1 MIVRYIYSACMVI
14 ETSDLRI
21 CCDPWFTQGI
31 YGGSWFQYPQ
41 VSDPI
46 EQIGKIDFIYISH
59 IHPDHYDPPYLR
71 TLLVANP
78 ECQILIGQ
86 ENQRFLKAKMERDG
100 FQPREISYLAVG
112 GTEMIIV
119 PNYCDDEVNIDSA
132 LAVKNEKY
140 SVVNLNDCSF
150 DSEQVKSLKDFC
162 GKNPDLACLPYAG
175 AGPYPQMYRFVD
187 ESDRCRAADQKKEQF
202 LSLFKEYFDAFSP
215 RFAMPCAG
223 LYYLGG
229 SLHGR
234 NDDRGVPDAIE
245 VRNRFGT
252 QIIVL
257 SEGFGS
263 INLSSG
269 EVIGLRT
276 EKYDVQE
283 RDLELS
289 RFNQRLFFYQ
299 DEEDVG
305 EAELCDLLEKAHVN
319 AVARIKDP
327 SDRWICFKSPAT
339 RYLCVH
345 GHSPGKVEIV
355 ESPDEL
361 LNREEIFIDSRLL
374 KGLLSRDSHWN
385 NAEIGS
391 HFEIRRSPEVYDRRI
406 YNLLNFLHV

>member
-46 EQIGKIDFIYISH
+46 KQIGKIDFIYISH

-71 TLLVANP
+71 ALLIANP
-78 ECQILIGQ
+78 ECQILIGN
-86 ENQRFLKAKMERDG
+86 ENQHFLRAKMERDG
-100 FQPREISYLAVG
+100 FQPREISHISVG
-112 GTEMIIV
+112 TTEIIIV
-119 PNYCDDEVNIDSA
+119 PNYCDGEVNIDSA
-132 LAVKNEKY
+132 LAVKNKDH

-150 DSEQVKSLKDFC
+150 DPKQVEVLKSFC

-175 AGPYPQMYRFVD
+175 AGLYPQMYRFEHD
-187 ESDRCRAADQKKEQF
+187 SDRRKAADQKKEQF
-202 LSLFKEYFDAFSP
+202 LTLFGIYFDAFSP

-229 SLHGR
+229 SLYNR
-234 NDDRGVPDAIE
+234 NEDRGVPDAVE
-245 VRNRFGT
+245 VRERYGA

-269 EVIGLRT
+269 EVVGLRT
-276 EKYDVQE
+276 EKYSAKE
-283 RDLELS
+283 RDIELS
-289 RFNQRLFFYQ
+289 RLDRRFFYQ

-305 EAELCDLLEKAHVN
+305 EPELLDLLAKSHVN
-319 AVARIKDP
+319 AVARIKEP
-327 SDRWICFKSPAT
+327 SNRWICFKTPVT
-339 RYLCVH
+339 QYLCVRAD
-345 GHSPGKVEIV
+345 SPGKVERL
-355 ESPDEL
+355 ESPDQL
-361 LNREEIFIDSRLL
+361 CNREEIFIDSRLL
-374 KGLLSRDSHWN
+374 KGLLLREFHWN

-391 HFEIRRSPEVYDRRI
+391 HFEILRSPEVYDRRI